1 MKIVRVLC
9 LVLVSLLA
17 LSPFGAVF
25 AQVGQQYAL
34 KFTPSDGLYNM
45 IAVAGQNRDF
55 RANLENLGEAA
66 VDKIA
71 FSGEVPEGWAI
82 KFDPPRLATL
92 AAYGSETVYVN
103 ITVPEKAGAG
113 DYMFS
118 FSAKGDQASTE
129 KIEVRVTVKEVV
141 REETI
146 EIRAVH
152 PKIEAIAGADFDF
165 GIEFKYAGAQLL
177 ESTRSFDL
185 VTKAPPG
192 WEVYMTPQYEKD
204 KRISAIDLKSSGFT
218 YGDQIRLVATAP
230 FWPLPKPGEYK
241 ITVEADSGDLKSS
254 VLELG
259 AVITASY
266 QLLLAP
272 AGERYDT
279 TTTAGKDGYFSLK
292 VGNLGT
298 APIDKVNFSSEKPEG
313 WTIEFKP
320 DKVESLEALT
330 TQTVDITIKTTPETI
345 AGDYMISIRASGAQ
359 ATSDKLDIRVTVKTP
374 TVWGWVGVF
383 IIAMVVIGLVFTFM
397 RFSRR

>member
-45 IAVAGQNRDF
+45 IAVAGQSRDF

-103 ITVPEKAGAG
+103 ITVPENAGAG
-113 DYMFS
+113 DYMVS
-118 FSAKGDQASTE
+118 FSAKGDQAATE
-129 KIEVRVTVKEVV
+129 KIEVRVTVREVV
-141 REETI
+141 RAETI
-146 EIRAVH
+146 EVRAVH
-152 PKIEAIAGADFDF
+152 PKIEAIAGAEFVF
-165 GIEFKYAGAQLL
+165 GIEFKYAGASFM
-177 ESTRSFDL
+177 ESTRPFDL

-204 KRISAIDLKSSGFT
+204 KRISAIDLKSTGITF
-218 YGDQIRLVATAP
+218 GDQLRLVATAP
-230 FWPLPKPGEYK
+230 FWPLPKTGEYK
-241 ITVEADSGDLKSS
+241 INVDAVSGDLKSS
-254 VLELG
+254 IELT

-279 TTTAGKDGYFSLK
+279 TTTAGRDGYFSLK

-298 APIDKVNFSSEKPEG
+298 APIEKINFSPEKPEG

-330 TQTVDITIKTTPETI
+330 TQTVDITIKTPPETV
-345 AGDYMISIRASGAQ
+345 AGDYMISIRASGVQ
-359 ATSDKLDIRVTVKTP
+359 ATSDNLDIRVTVKTP

-383 IIAMVVIGLVFTFM
+383 IIAVVIIGLVFIFM

>member
-45 IAVAGQNRDF
+45 ITVAGQNRDF
-55 RANLENLGEAA
+55 RANLENLGEEA

-82 KFDPPRLATL
+82 KFDPPRLASL
-92 AAYGSETVYVN
+92 AAYGSQTVYVN
-103 ITVPEKAGAG
+103 ISVPGNTAAG
-113 DYMFS
+113 DYMVS

-129 KIEVRVTVKEVV
+129 KIEVRVTVREVV
-141 REETI
+141 RAETI
-146 EIRAVH
+146 EVRAVH
-152 PKIEAIAGADFDF
+152 PKIEAIAGADFVF
-165 GIEFKYAGAQLL
+165 GIEFKYAGLSLL
-177 ESTRSFDL
+177 ESTRAFDL

-218 YGDQIRLVATAP
+218 FGDQLRLVATAP
-230 FWPLPKPGEYK
+230 FWPLPKTGEYK
-241 ITVEADSGDLKSS
+241 INVEAVSRDLKSS
-254 VLELG
+254 IELT

-266 QLLLAP
+266 QLLLGP

-292 VGNLGT
+292 IGNLGT
-298 APIDKVNFSSEKPEG
+298 APIDKINFSSEKPGG

-345 AGDYMISIRASGAQ
+345 SGDYMISIRASGAQ

-383 IIAMVVIGLVFTFM
+383 IIAIVIIGLVFIFM

>member
-45 IAVAGQNRDF
+45 IAVAGQNRNF
-55 RANLENLGEAA
+55 SAKLENLGEAA

-82 KFDPPRLATL
+82 KFDPPRLASL

-103 ITVPEKAGAG
+103 ITVPEKAEAG
-113 DYMFS
+113 DYIFS

-152 PKIEAIAGADFDF
+152 PKIEAIAGADFVF
-165 GIEFKYAGAQLL
+165 EIEFKYAGAQLL
-177 ESTRSFDL
+177 ESTASFDL

-204 KRISAIDLKSSGFT
+204 KRISAIGLKSSGFT
-218 YGDQIRLVATAP
+218 FGDTTRVVATAP
-230 FWPLPKPGEYK
+230 FWPLPKTGEYK
-241 ITVEADSGDLKSS
+241 INVEAVSGDLRSS
-254 VLELG
+254 VELT

-292 VGNLGT
+292 IGNLGT
-298 APIDKVNFSSEKPEG
+298 APIDKINFSSEKPEG

-330 TQTVDITIKTTPETI
+330 TQTVDITIKTPPETI

-374 TVWGWVGVF
+374 TVWGWVGVI
-383 IIAMVVIGLVFTFM
+383 IIAIVIIGLVFTFM